1 MKTKI
6 ISQNPSMLVL
16 RLLFLL
22 LTVDLAHAELRV
34 EITQGSDS
42 ARPIAVIPFA
52 RAGLSAPLPIDV
64 AAIISADLQ
73 RSGKFAPVE
82 QNKLIAQPQTIE
94 AVNYKLWRM
103 AAVDHIVIGQINML
117 SSQQYELEFRLL
129 DVFKGQQILGFKY
142 RETDKTLRIAAHKI
156 SDLIYERITG
166 QKGAFNT
173 QVAYVTV
180 ERQVGTQ
187 PKYKLQVA
195 DTDGHNPQ
203 TVLTSTQPIMS
214 PSWSFDG
221 SRLAYVSFEHRR
233 SEIFVQ
239 NMQTGQRDVVS
250 KNAGINGAPVWSPD
264 GRQLALTLTSGDNPD
279 IYVLDLST
287 RKLQQVTRH
296 WAIDTEPSWMPDG
309 REIVFTSSRSGKPQ
323 LYRVNVNQGDRA
335 QRISFEGDYNA
346 NAKVAPDGKSLAFVQ
361 GNGNVFKIAV
371 MDLQTGFV
379 QPVTEGVLDESPSFA
394 PNGSMI
400 LYATQADRR
409 GVLAA
414 VSTDGRFKQRLVLS
428 EGDVR
433 EPTWGP
439 YKR

>member
-1 MKTKI
+1 MKI
-6 ISQNPSMLVL
+6 EMLRKYL
-16 RLLFLL
+16 LPLLFLL
-22 LTVDLAHAELRV
+22 SVSNLAHAELRV
-34 EITQGSDS
+34 EITQGADA
-42 ARPIAVIPFA
+42 ARPIAIIPFA
-52 RAGLSAPLPIDV
+52 RSGLSAPLPADV
-64 AAIISADLQ
+64 SAIIAADLQ

-82 QNKLIAQPQTIE
+82 TSKLIAQPQSIE

-103 AAVDHIVIGQINML
+103 ANVDHIVIGQVNMISAQL
-117 SSQQYELEFRLL
+117 FELEFRLL
-129 DVFKGQQILGFKY
+129 DVFKEQQILGFKY
-142 RETDKTLRIAAHKI
+142 RESDKTLRMAAHKI

-166 QKGAFNT
+166 QRGAFNT

-180 ERQVGTQ
+180 ERQVGAQ

-195 DTDGHNPQ
+195 DTDGYNSQ
-203 TVLTSTQPIMS
+203 TVLTSAQPIMS
-214 PSWSFDG
+214 PSWSPDG

-233 SEIFVQ
+233 PEIFVQ
-239 NMQTGQRDVVS
+239 NLQTGQRDLVS
-250 KNAGINGAPVWSPD
+250 KSDGMNGAPAWSPD

-279 IYVLDLST
+279 IYVLDLAS

-309 REIVFTSSRSGKPQ
+309 REIIFTSSRSGKPQ
-323 LYRVNVNQGDRA
+323 LYRVNVNQGDRP
-335 QRISFEGDYNA
+335 QRITFEGDYNA
-346 NAKVAPDGKSLAFVQ
+346 NARVGPDGKSLAFVQ
-361 GNGNVFKIAV
+361 GQGNVFKIATL
-371 MDLQTGFV
+371 DLQTGFI
-379 QPVTEGVLDESPSFA
+379 QPVTDGALDESPSFA

-439 YKR
+439 YKK

>member
-1 MKTKI
+1 MKI
-6 ISQNPSMLVL
+6 QNKNIFFVW
-16 RLLFLL
+16 LLSLL
-22 LTVDLAHAELRV
+22 IMSGSVRAELRV
-34 EITQGSDS
+34 EITQGADG

-52 RAGLSAPLPIDV
+52 RTGLSAPLPADV
-64 AAIISADLQ
+64 SEIIASDLQ

-82 QNKLIAQPQTIE
+82 QAKLVALPQTIE
-94 AVNYKLWRM
+94 SVNYKLWRL
-103 AAVDHIVIGQINML
+103 AGVDHIVIGQIQML
-117 SSQQYELEFRLL
+117 SAQQFEIEFRLL

-142 RETDKTLRIAAHKI
+142 RETDKTLRMAAHKI

-180 ERQVGTQ
+180 ERQIGAQ

-203 TVLTSTQPIMS
+203 TVLTSQQPIMS
-214 PSWSFDG
+214 PSWSPDG
-221 SRLAYVSFEHRR
+221 SRLAYVTFEHRR

-239 NMQTGQRDVVS
+239 NLQTGQREVVS
-250 KNAGINGAPVWSPD
+250 KIAGINGAPAWSPD
-264 GRQLALTLTSGDNPD
+264 GRRLALTLTTGDNPD
-279 IYVLDLST
+279 IYVLDLAT
-287 RKLQQVTRH
+287 RKLTQVTRH

-309 REIVFTSSRSGKPQ
+309 RELVFTSSRSGKPQ
-323 LYRVNVNQGDRA
+323 LYRVIVSQGDRA
-335 QRISFEGDYNA
+335 QRITFDGDYNA

-361 GNGNVFKIAV
+361 GSGNIFKIAV

-379 QPVTEGVLDESPSFA
+379 QSVTDGDLDESPSFA

-414 VSTDGRFKQRLVLS
+414 VSTDGRFRQRLVLS

-439 YKR
+439 YKK

>member
-1 MKTKI
+1 MKI
-6 ISQNPSMLVL
+6 QNKYIFLVW
-16 RLLFLL
+16 LLSLL
-22 LTVDLAHAELRV
+22 IMSGSVRAELRV
-34 EITQGSDS
+34 EITQGADG

-52 RAGLSAPLPIDV
+52 RSGLSAPLPADV
-64 AAIISADLQ
+64 SEIIASDLQ

-82 QNKLIAQPQTIE
+82 QARLVALPQTIE
-94 AVNYKLWRM
+94 SVNYKLWRL
-103 AAVDHIVIGQINML
+103 AGVDHIVIGQIHML
-117 SSQQYELEFRLL
+117 SAQQFEIEFRLL

-142 RETDKTLRIAAHKI
+142 RETDKTLRMAAHKI

-180 ERQVGTQ
+180 ERQIGAQ

-203 TVLTSTQPIMS
+203 TVLTSQQPVMS
-214 PSWSFDG
+214 PSWSPDG
-221 SRLAYVSFEHRR
+221 SRLAYVTFEHRR

-239 NMQTGQRDVVS
+239 NLQTGQREVVS
-250 KNAGINGAPVWSPD
+250 KIAGINGAPAWSPD
-264 GRQLALTLTSGDNPD
+264 GRRLALTLTTGDNPD
-279 IYVLDLST
+279 IYVLDLAT
-287 RKLQQVTRH
+287 RKLTQVTRH

-309 REIVFTSSRSGKPQ
+309 RELVFTSSRSGKPQ
-323 LYRVNVNQGDRA
+323 LYRVNVSQGDRA
-335 QRISFEGDYNA
+335 QRITFDGDYNA

-361 GNGNVFKIAV
+361 GSGNIFKIAV
-371 MDLQTGFV
+371 LDLQTGFV
-379 QPVTEGVLDESPSFA
+379 QTVTDGDLDESPSFA

-414 VSTDGRFKQRLVLS
+414 VSTDGRFRQRLVLS

-439 YKR
+439 YKK

>member
-1 MKTKI
+1 MTLKMIKKYLM
-6 ISQNPSMLVL
+6 QLL
-16 RLLFLL
+16 LLFI
-22 LTVDLAHAELRV
+22 VADLAHAELRV
-34 EITQGSDS
+34 EITQGADG

-52 RAGLSAPLPIDV
+52 RTGLAAPLPADV
-64 AAIISADLQ
+64 SAIIAADLQ

-82 QNKLIAQPQTIE
+82 TSKLIAQPQNIE

-103 AAVDHIVIGQINML
+103 ANVDHIVIGQINMI
-117 SSQQYELEFRLL
+117 SAQQFELEFRLL

-142 RETDKTLRIAAHKI
+142 RETDKTLRAAAHKI

-180 ERQVGTQ
+180 ERQIGAQ

-195 DTDGHNPQ
+195 DTDGYNSQ
-203 TVLTSTQPIMS
+203 TVLTSAQPIMS
-214 PSWSFDG
+214 PSWSPDG
-221 SRLAYVSFEHRR
+221 GRLAYVSFEHRR
-233 SEIFVQ
+233 PEIFVQ
-239 NMQTGQRDVVS
+239 NLQTGQRDVVS
-250 KNAGINGAPVWSPD
+250 RSEGINGAPAWSPD

-279 IYVLDLST
+279 IYVLDTVSK
-287 RKLQQVTRH
+287 KLQQVTRH

-323 LYRVNVNQGDRA
+323 LYRVNINQGDRP
-335 QRISFEGDYNA
+335 QRITFEGDYNA
-346 NAKVAPDGKSLAFVQ
+346 NARIGPDGKSLAFVQ
-361 GNGNVFKIAV
+361 GAGNVFKIATL
-371 MDLQTGFV
+371 DLQTGFV
-379 QPVTEGVLDESPSFA
+379 QPVTDGELDESPSFA

-400 LYATQADRR
+400 LYATQANRR

-439 YKR
+439 YKK